1 MTVTSKPKQLPVPL
15 HEPTRSCISLSEDAA
30 SPLLGKQIMLS
41 FLGVDG
47 REDHVRAS
55 VKQIFKK
62 CQEKLSKELK
72 RSI

>member
-1 MTVTSKPKQLPVPL
+1 
-15 HEPTRSCISLSEDAA
+15 LSEDAA